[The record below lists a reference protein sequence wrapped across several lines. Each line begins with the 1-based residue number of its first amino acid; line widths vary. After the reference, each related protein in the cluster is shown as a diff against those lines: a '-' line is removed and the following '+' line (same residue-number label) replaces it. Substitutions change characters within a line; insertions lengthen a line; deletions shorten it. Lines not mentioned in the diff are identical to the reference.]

1 MKMLRHYFISSD
13 LDDLERFEE
22 ELERAGIANPQ
33 IHCLSLDDTSVENH
47 HHLHEVSALMK
58 KDLIHAGEYGV
69 LIGVVAAALVLG
81 VTSYAGWHESPAG
94 WIPFVFLAIIL
105 LGFFTWEGGL
115 WGVQTPNAHFKRFE
129 EALKAGKHV
138 FFVDSEPGQEADVGD
153 RSHGTSGARH
163 GRHGHCQSALD
174 RDLEH
179 AAQAFFR
186 RDDAL
191 NDQAGWVQPPPL
203 VKNRS
208 RVRNV

>member
-1 MKMLRHYFISSD
+1 MKMHRHYFISSD

-69 LIGVVAAALVLG
+69 LIGVIAAALVLG
-81 VTSYAGWHESPAG
+81 VTHFAGWHESPAG
-94 WIPFVFLAIIL
+94 WMPFVFLAIIL

-115 WGVQTPNAHFKRFE
+115 WGVQTPNVHFKRFE

-138 FFVDSEPGQEADVGD
+138 FFVDLEPKQEAMVATAVTA
-153 RSHGTSGARH
+153 HPAIEKAGTGTASPHWIVIWNMRLKH
-163 GRHGHCQSALD
+163 
-174 RDLEH
+174 
-179 AAQAFFR
+179 FF
-186 RDDAL
+186 
-191 NDQAGWVQPPPL
+191 GETMP
-203 VKNRS
+203 
-208 RVRNV
+208 

>member
-1 MKMLRHYFISSD
+1 MKMSRHYFISTD

-22 ELERAGIANPQ
+22 ALERAGIANPQ

-69 LIGVVAAALVLG
+69 AIGVVAAVLVLG

-94 WIPFVFLAIIL
+94 WMPFVFLAIIL

-115 WGVQTPNAHFKRFE
+115 WGVQTPNTHFKRFE

-138 FFVDSEPGQEADVGD
+138 FFVDLEPNQEAMLATAVTAHPTIDKA
-153 RSHGTSGARH
+153 GTGTASPHWIVIWNMRL
-163 GRHGHCQSALD
+163 R
-174 RDLEH
+174 R
-179 AAQAFFR
+179 FF
-186 RDDAL
+186 
-191 NDQAGWVQPPPL
+191 GETMP
-203 VKNRS
+203 
-208 RVRNV
+208 